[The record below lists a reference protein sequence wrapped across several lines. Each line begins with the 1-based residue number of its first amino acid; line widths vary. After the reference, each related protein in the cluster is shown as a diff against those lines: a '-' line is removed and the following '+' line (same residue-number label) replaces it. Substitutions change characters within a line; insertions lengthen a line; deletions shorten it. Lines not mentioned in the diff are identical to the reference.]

1 MDAGRVCPGTSV
13 PHPIPANTARCRGRA
28 HILPIQEDEI
38 MKKRLLSLALSF
50 VMLLTVLPVSVWAEE
65 ELAIPAEA
73 PAVETYEAEDVLQTT
88 ALPSA
93 DMDNDELFMG
103 YLYSKALE
111 NEADPAAAAAKSEDG
126 FFVAHPAMMGFSRA
140 NTLTEPTKSVYVEII
155 PEIKKIA
162 SGESHSTEITI
173 YPQLLR
179 RTYTAAE
186 FDAAYITQAAY
197 DSAWQ
202 QFSDEY
208 GPLVKSFNIDEINE
222 LIGALL
228 ADMPYELYWYDK
240 TESGGVSFSYTTTR
254 ELGDYSQLPGY
265 QYEEGGIPTSVTCY
279 AYYTIKFAV
288 AKSYRANNN
297 DKYTTRDDLSL
308 ATSVP
313 ETVKTI
319 VAEHAGETDAQKL
332 QSYLS
337 AVCSRVTYNSTAAES
352 TSISYGDPWQL
363 IYVFD
368 GNRNTNVV
376 CEGYAKAFKF
386 LCDLSKWNDPDFD
399 CYLVTG
405 TMNGGTG
412 EGAHMW
418 NIVHIRDAN
427 NPNGGN
433 FMVDPTNCDEG
444 SAGAPDM
451 LFMKAPTKLDKD
463 RKYHFAAKSLSGE
476 IVYTYND
483 TALTTFTTDELTL
496 AEKDYEQPAN
506 DQSTG
511 LRYRVVTDV
520 EWADGYSLAQVDAEI
535 RSDLAL
541 SADRGM
547 NVQIGFLNSD
557 GTFTV
562 LSADD
567 LTVSGDIALNAP
579 DMRDEEGQPCLRLVP
594 NAPYAGGTITYH
606 NEADGIDYTMNVPV
620 RLPDVGFYSEAQRDK
635 GHYIE
640 ELVFNNDPA
649 QDVAYLFW
657 PTDAMLI
664 SVEKS
669 KWCTVDYVIEN
680 KASMA
685 KDGYAKIVLK
695 SYGSGFADFD
705 VNYQQAG
712 KEPASG
718 YGSLSLEMGVPA
730 LGYVGGNWDGEAFQP
745 WGDAEYGLT
754 LWPYSS
760 SDIQVVYFDGERT
773 TPVSL
778 KDLTYNN
785 VTLAA
790 LDENGT
796 YITLNSGVNDGSITY
811 HNEADDK
818 DYTLNVSVLLPDVGF
833 YSSDTATKENY
844 LTSYKYTG
852 NEDVVYLFGPADATL
867 ISVEKQEWCTVDY
880 EIQNETTMAKD
891 GYARILLK
899 SFGNGYV
906 EFNVKYQQGDE
917 GSFDSYASLSL
928 QMGAIGLGYKYLD
941 WDGGS
946 NTHYPREDV
955 RYNLSLTA
963 SYYSSIQVVFFDGV
977 DYIPVSLE
985 DLQFNGIEA
994 EIEEDNHTYLLIN
1007 PEGANDGSI
1016 TYHNEA
1022 DDKDYTLKVSV
1033 QLPDVGYYSSSSA
1046 TKETFLSSFDYK
1058 GDNNMVYLVW
1068 PDDVTL
1074 KSLENTEWCTAE
1086 YEIQNEAT
1094 MAEDHYAAISLHI
1107 SGDSRLSLR
1116 VSLLYPNMEEPIDNI
1131 YDLTIRDMSP
1141 GLRIVSKWDNETNQP
1156 AANAW
1161 VWGRVTIQPHGGRII
1176 QLTFFDGETYQLLD
1190 PEDVTTTNVILF
1202 TLEDGRLVLET
1213 LGIDDGTISYQN
1225 PKDNKIYTMEI
1236 PVQLPDVWYYSSPVA
1251 SKDTY
1256 LNEWVYDGTDKTDTI
1271 YLVATNG
1278 FKITESPTLLDGSR
1292 TAECSTLS
1300 GDGTYATIQLTGGQD
1315 DFAKP
1320 LLFSA
1325 SLRNG
1330 SVQDTRSLYLDI
1342 YYSNLTANIELPEDI
1357 QGTGYLMSA
1366 ILRDKDGQPVD
1377 GVVWTEMDRN
1387 QLLFNYTKPGDYL
1400 LEITWSGCVTRT
1412 VPVTVEEGKAA
1423 SVSVPLC
1430 AIGNINGA
1438 VNEQG
1443 QAVDA
1448 SDMQCLFEYL
1458 SMGRINSSLV
1468 KDKTDSAQVAYFMQ
1482 VADVNED
1489 GAVNILD
1496 YQALYEMVKTP
1507 SN

>member
-1 MDAGRVCPGTSV
+1 
-13 PHPIPANTARCRGRA
+13 
-28 HILPIQEDEI
+28 

-50 VMLLTVLPVSVWAEE
+50 VMLLTMLPVSVWAEE
-65 ELAIPAEA
+65 ELAIPGEA
-73 PAVETYEAEDVLQTT
+73 PAVVSYEAEDVFQTT

-111 NEADPAAAAAKSEDG
+111 NEVDSALAAAKSEDG

-140 NTLTEPTKSVYVEII
+140 STLTEPTKSVYVEIV
-155 PEIKKIA
+155 PEIKKVA
-162 SGESHSTEITI
+162 SGESHSTEIKI

-179 RTYTAAE
+179 RKYTAAE
-186 FDAAYITQAAY
+186 LKVDYISQDAS
-197 DSAWQ
+197 DSAYQ
-202 QFSDEY
+202 LF
-208 GPLVKSFNIDEINE
+208 INE
-222 LIGALL
+222 YESLTKSIDVNGLINGLL

-240 TESGGVSFSYTTTR
+240 TENGGADVGFGYSGEF
-254 ELGDYSQLPGY
+254 GDYSQIPGY
-265 QYEEGGIPTSVTCY
+265 QYVEGGIPTSVTYY
-279 AYYTIKFAV
+279 AYYTIKLAV
-288 AKSYRANNN
+288 AKSYRANIEN
-297 DKYTTRDDLSL
+297 KYTTRDDLTL
-308 ATSVP
+308 ATDVP

-332 QSYLS
+332 RSYLN
-337 AVCSRVTYNSTAAES
+337 AVCSRVTYNSTAAENTS
-352 TSISYGDPWQL
+352 TPYGDPWQL

-368 GNRNTNVV
+368 KNPNTNVV

-399 CYLVTG
+399 SYLVTG
-405 TMNGGTG
+405 QMNGGTG
-412 EGAHMW
+412 EGPHMW

-444 SAGAPDM
+444 SAGYPDM

-463 RKYHFAAKSLSGE
+463 GKYHFAANSQSRE
-476 IVYTYND
+476 IVYTYSN
-483 TALTTFTTDELTL
+483 TTRTTFTADELSL

-511 LRYRVVTDV
+511 LRYRVVTDS
-520 EWADGYSLAQVDAEI
+520 EWVNDGEFGYILAQVDAEI
-535 RSDLAL
+535 RSDLTL

-547 NVQIGFLNSD
+547 DVQIGFLNSD

-562 LSADD
+562 LSADA
-567 LTVSGDIALNAP
+567 LTVSGDIELNAQ
-579 DMRDEEGQPCLRLVP
+579 DMRDEEGWPCLWLVP
-594 NAPYAGGTITYH
+594 NAPYVGGAITYH
-606 NEADGIDYTMNVPV
+606 NEADGKDYTMNVPV

-640 ELVFNNDPA
+640 ELVFKNDPA
-649 QDVAYLFW
+649 HDVAYLFW

-669 KWCTVDYVIEN
+669 KWCTVDYEIEN

-685 KDGYAKIVLK
+685 KDGFAKIVLK
-695 SYGSGFADFD
+695 SYGSGFASFD

-718 YGSLSLEMGVPA
+718 YGSLPLKMGVPA
-730 LGYVGGNWDGEAFQP
+730 LGYVDGYWDGEAFWP
-745 WGDAEYGLT
+745 WSDAAYSLF
-754 LWPYSS
+754 LSPYYSS
-760 SDIQVVYFDGERT
+760 EIQVVYFDGERT

-778 KDLTYNN
+778 EDLTYHD

-818 DYTLNVSVLLPDVGF
+818 DYTLPVTVQLPDVGF
-833 YSSDTATKENY
+833 YRSNIATKKNY
-844 LTSYKYTG
+844 LTSYKYTD
-852 NEDVVYLFGPADATL
+852 NEDVVYLFCPADATL
-867 ISVEKQEWCTVDY
+867 ISVEKQERCTVDY
-880 EIQNETTMAKD
+880 EIENKDSMAKD
-891 GYARILLK
+891 GYAKILLK
-899 SFGNGYV
+899 SFGDGYV
-906 EFNVKYQQGDE
+906 NLIANYQQGDKTIH
-917 GSFDSYASLSL
+917 GYASLSL
-928 QMGAIGLGYKYLD
+928 QMGVPGLGYKYLD
-941 WDGGS
+941 WDPDS
-946 NTHYPREDV
+946 DTFSPREDV
-955 RYNLSLTA
+955 NYNLSLTA
-963 SYYSSIQVVFFDGV
+963 NSGNYIQVVYFDGERPT
-977 DYIPVSLE
+977 PVSLE

-994 EIEEDNHTYLLIN
+994 EIEEDNSTYLLIK
-1007 PEGANDGSI
+1007 PEGVNDGSI

-1022 DDKDYTLKVSV
+1022 DDKDYTMKVSV

-1058 GDNNMVYLVW
+1058 GDKNMVYLVW
-1068 PDDVTL
+1068 RSDVTL
-1074 KSLENTEWCTAE
+1074 ISVEKPEWCTAE
-1086 YEIQNEAT
+1086 YEIQNEDT
-1094 MAEDHYAAISLHI
+1094 MAEDHYAAISLHSI
-1107 SGDSRLSLR
+1107 DDSILSLQL
-1116 VSLLYPNMEEPIDNI
+1116 SLLYPNRVEPFDNNF
-1131 YDLTIRDMSP
+1131 DLTIRDMSP
-1141 GLRIVSKWDNETNQP
+1141 GLRLVSKWDNETNQP
-1156 AANAW
+1156 AANA
-1161 VWGRVTIQPHGGRII
+1161 RVRARITMNARTGWAG
-1176 QLTFFDGETYQLLD
+1176 QLAFFDGERYQLLT
-1190 PEDVTTTNVILF
+1190 PEDVTTTSV
-1202 TLEDGRLVLET
+1202 TLSPFEDGDLMLEAP
-1213 LGIDDGTISYQN
+1213 GIDDGTISYKN

-1256 LNEWVYDGTDKTDTI
+1256 LNNWVYDGTDKTDTI

-1278 FKITESPTLLDGSR
+1278 FKITEPPTLLGGR
-1292 TAECSTLS
+1292 TAECTLS
-1300 GDGTYATIQLTGGQD
+1300 EDGTYATIRLTDGQNEFVD
-1315 DFAKP
+1315 S
-1320 LLFSA
+1320 LRLSA

-1330 SVQDTRSLYLDI
+1330 KVPATRNVYFTI
-1342 YYSNLTANIELPEDI
+1342 YYSNLTANIELPQDI
-1357 QGTGYLMSA
+1357 QGTGRLTNA
-1366 ILRDKDGQPVD
+1366 KLWDKDGKLVD
-1377 GVVWTEMDRN
+1377 GNGWNINRN
-1387 QLLFNYTKPGDYL
+1387 QIVFRYKAQGEYL

-1412 VPVTVEEGKAA
+1412 VPVTVEEGTA
-1423 SVSVPLC
+1423 SVTVPLC

-1438 VNEQG
+1438 TSALG

-1458 SMGRINSSLV
+1458 SQGQINSSLV
-1468 KDKTDSAQVAYFMQ
+1468 KDKNDSAQVEYFLQ

-1496 YQALYEMVKTP
+1496 YQALYEMVKA
-1507 SN
+1507 